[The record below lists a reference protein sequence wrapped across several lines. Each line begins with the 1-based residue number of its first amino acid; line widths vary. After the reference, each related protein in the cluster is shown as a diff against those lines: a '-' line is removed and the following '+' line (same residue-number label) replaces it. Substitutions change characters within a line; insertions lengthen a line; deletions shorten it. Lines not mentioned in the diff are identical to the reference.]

1 MGTGIDALS
10 LFVQGDMGR
19 IVQAYQRIFSVA
31 TVLISA
37 VMSWLVESG
46 AEILGGLAPVYVHD
60 RGRSKDT
67 DFAVFLIWG
76 ARPALERR
84 LPRFRVVAG

>member
-1 MGTGIDALS
+1 LS

-46 AEILGGLAPVYVHD
+46 AEILGGLARYMSMTEV
-60 RGRSKDT
+60 
-67 DFAVFLIWG
+67 G
-76 ARPALERR
+76 ARTPIL
-84 LPRFRVVAG
+84 LSF